1 MHLSLPAD
9 VHPDST
15 TEPHFEPESVFIS
28 HYPCPKDGEQARQ
41 LEELT
46 QYLRLYG
53 YTVYY
58 DKYYATEI
66 QQCGGINLWK
76 EKHIRKAETILVICT
91 PEYFE
96 DDENALMERGHSKI
110 EVDRKLLRDISYS
123 PRSDRLIPVLLDQF
137 KNVRNCVPTF
147 VQQFALHF
155 WPSKKLDLQYSI
167 AKMAKYQLPE
177 IPAHKKRVLKPTV
190 IQVPPRKEPPRPTQV
205 QPIEGR
211 EQKSRTVHSREKKV
225 LKSTVIQMPR
235 RNEGPKAVQAQ
246 PHEMK
251 SSNVV
256 QSSRQK
262 ELPTVQS
269 QPTAKKGPFRT
280 LNFSKLKKVLKSK

>member
-1 MHLSLPAD
+1 M
-9 VHPDST
+9 
-15 TEPHFEPESVFIS
+15 
-28 HYPCPKDGEQARQ
+28 
-41 LEELT
+41 
-46 QYLRLYG
+46 
-53 YTVYY
+53 
-58 DKYYATEI
+58 
-66 QQCGGINLWK
+66 
-76 EKHIRKAETILVICT
+76 ICT

-137 KNVRNCVPTF
+137 KNVRNCIPTF

-155 WPSKKLDLQYSI
+155 WPSKKQDLLYFI
-167 AKMAKYQLPE
+167 AKVSKYQLPE
-177 IPAHKKRVLKPTV
+177 IPAHEKKVLKPIV
-190 IQVPPRKEPPRPTQV
+190 IQVPRRKELPKPTQV
-205 QPIEGR
+205 QPTEGR

-225 LKSTVIQMPR
+225 LKSTVIQVPR
-235 RNEGPKAVQAQ
+235 RKEGPKAVQVQ

-262 ELPTVQS
+262 ELPMVQS
-269 QPTAKKGPFRT
+269 QPNAKKGPFRT
-280 LNFSKLKKVLKSK
+280 FSKLKKVLKSK